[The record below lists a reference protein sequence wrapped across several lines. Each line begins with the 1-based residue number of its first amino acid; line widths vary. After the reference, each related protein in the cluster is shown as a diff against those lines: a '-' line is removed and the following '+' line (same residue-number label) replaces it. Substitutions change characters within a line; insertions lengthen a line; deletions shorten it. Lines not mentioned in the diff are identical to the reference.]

1 MHIIYP
7 MDCNGSASAITC
19 KYVISHIIKN
29 PHKISLKT
37 VIFPCV
43 NVQYLF
49 YCYFSLNS
57 KGDYPMLMTK
67 VLPYFKPSLALQLYK
82 M

>member
-1 MHIIYP
+1 MRIIYP

-29 PHKISLKT
+29 PYKISRKS
-37 VIFPCV
+37 IKCV

-49 YCYFSLNS
+49 YCYYFVF
-57 KGDYPMLMTK
+57 KQQRW
-67 VLPYFKPSLALQLYK
+67 LPYAND
-82 M
+82 